1 LEICPTCARK
11 RFDDGRGVP
20 MNCTNAII
28 RNDLESACFG
38 VEFGRLNAAAIPMS
52 AFAGAIVQADADG
65 LQVLSTRIDAT
76 DLPQVQTLEDLG
88 FRVMDTLV
96 YYRRKLTKASAAPA
110 PANLSASSDLGG
122 AAADAASAIARR
134 AFHNYM
140 GHYHADPRL
149 SDEAADE
156 AYADWI
162 ARLLRAPT
170 PDQIALGSVK
180 EGKLVGFLVGQPRNH
195 GTSEIILNAILP
207 EEQGG
212 GRYTA
217 LLDDYMDRVAKRGDR
232 EVVISTQLQN
242 YGVQR
247 VWVRAGFTLY
257 RSYHTL
263 HRWAAGSN

>member
-1 LEICPTCARK
+1 VKTAEGA
-11 RFDDGRGVP
+11 P
-20 MNCTNAII
+20 MNATYTFF
-28 RNDLESACFG
+28 RNDIVSSRFG
-38 VEFGRLNAAAIPMS
+38 FEFGRLDAAAIPMP
-52 AFAGAIVQADADG
+52 ALAAAIAGADADG
-65 LQVLSTRIDAT
+65 FQVLSTRIDAT
-76 DLPQVQTLEDLG
+76 DLRRVQALEDLG

-96 YYRRKLTKASAAPA
+96 YYRLELPEGSAAQA
-110 PANLSASSDLGG
+110 PAERHACVDLDSAGAG
-122 AAADAASAIARR
+122 AAGAIALR

-156 AYADWI
+156 AYADWV
-162 ARLLRAPT
+162 ARLLLDPT
-170 PDQIALGSVK
+170 PGQIALGSAK
-180 EGKLVGFLVGQPRNH
+180 QGHLVGFLVGRPRNP
-195 GTSEIILNAILP
+195 GTSEILLNATLP

-212 GRYTA
+212 GHYTA
-217 LLDDYMDRVAKRGDR
+217 LLENYVHRVAKRGDR

-263 HRWAAGSN
+263 HRWAAA